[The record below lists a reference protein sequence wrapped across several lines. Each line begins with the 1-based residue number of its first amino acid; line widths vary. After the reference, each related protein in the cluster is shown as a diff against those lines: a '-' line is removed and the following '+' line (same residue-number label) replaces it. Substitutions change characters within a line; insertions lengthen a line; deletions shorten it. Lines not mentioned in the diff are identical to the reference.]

1 MTLHK
6 MALDLCI
13 HACIQKPR
21 HRLHPP
27 PANTPLRIRI
37 QGPLETIEKLLPD
50 VKWHNIVSFPQPGG
64 VELARLTHEA
74 LYGKEVHAETRCRLV
89 VRDEYL
95 AWAMSERRPLSY
107 IDYYGVTFDHL
118 VSPDDP
124 DPEVLVINIIELDS
138 VGGIYSDGGL
148 YASQVLAFPVDPM
161 EYVGKKVLAVPRCC
175 QHKKGTQDRMRIND
189 EVKERDKRLAGSR

>member
-1 MTLHK
+1 

-37 QGPLETIEKLLPD
+37 QGPLETTEKLLPD

-74 LYGKEVHAETRCRLV
+74 LYGREVHAETRCRLV

-95 AWAMSERRPLSY
+95 AWAMSGRRPLSY

-138 VGGIYSDGGL
+138 VGGIYSDGD
-148 YASQVLAFPVDPM
+148 AEIDVA
-161 EYVGKKVLAVPRCC
+161 VGQKPL
-175 QHKKGTQDRMRIND
+175 
-189 EVKERDKRLAGSR
+189 

>member
-1 MTLHK
+1 

-138 VGGIYSDGGL
+138 VGGIYSDGGDL
-148 YASQVLAFPVDPM
+148 ASSDKIWQSARSLRPGRTLNTSLFRILMSAAGR
-161 EYVGKKVLAVPRCC
+161 E
-175 QHKKGTQDRMRIND
+175 QHTLWHMGRGSWRT
-189 EVKERDKRLAGSR
+189 ELTRLVHN